1 MIESLVLT
9 NTVTLQ
15 SVLLDKNDSELVLD
29 EADLGTV
36 EGTHHSYKYVSQVGV
51 YIDSTTLEQRV
62 VAISGWV
69 IGNTY
74 DELKANKAVLNK
86 LINPL
91 HTVEVVVQDKYKLD
105 FKPDFSVKYSASY
118 EENNEV
124 LCKFLIQGT
133 CADPMFTTKDKQ
145 TALIASII
153 PKFRFPLV
161 IPQNNGILMGLREPS
176 LLATLNNGGDIDT
189 GLLITFSCT
198 STVTNPSLL
207 NVDTREFIKIN
218 KTMSAGEQIIVSTG
232 SGEKYIKGIVSGE
245 VSNYFKYMDFDST
258 WLQLHTGENILK
270 YDADDN
276 VDGLEVLISFLP
288 KYLEVQ

>member
-15 SVLLDKNDSELVLD
+15 SVLLDKDNSYLVLD

-36 EGTHHSYKYVSQVGV
+36 EGTHHSYKYVNQVGV
-51 YIDSTTLEQRV
+51 YIDSTTLEQRA

-69 IGNTY
+69 IGDTY
-74 DELKANKAVLNK
+74 EELGANKKILNR
-86 LINPL
+86 LVNPL
-91 HTVEVVVQDKYKLD
+91 HPIEAVVQEKYKLI
-105 FKPDFSVKYSASY
+105 FKPDYSVKYSVSY

-145 TALIASII
+145 SAPVASTI

-161 IPQNNGILMGLREPS
+161 IPKNTGILMGLREPS
-176 LLATLNNGGDIDT
+176 LLAKLDNGGDIDT
-189 GLLITFSCT
+189 GLYIIFSCT
-198 STVTNPSLL
+198 STVVNPSLL
-207 NVDTREFIKIN
+207 NVDTREFIKVN
-218 KTMSAGEQIIVSTG
+218 KTMSAGEQIIISTG
-232 SGEKYIKGIVSGE
+232 SGEKYIKGIVNGVE
-245 VSNYFKYMDFDST
+245 YNYFKYMDFDST
-258 WLQLHTGENILK
+258 WLQLHTGENTLK
-270 YDADDN
+270 YDADEN
-276 VDGLEVLISFLP
+276 VDGLEVLISFWP

>member
-15 SVLLDKNDSELVLD
+15 SVLLDKDNSELVLD

-51 YIDSTTLEQRV
+51 YIDSTTLEQRTV
-62 VAISGWV
+62 SISGWV
-69 IGNTY
+69 IGDTY
-74 DELKANKAVLNK
+74 AELKANKEVLNR
-86 LINPL
+86 LVNPL
-91 HTVEVVVQDKYKLD
+91 HPIDAVVQEKYKLA
-105 FKPDFSVKYSASY
+105 FKPDYSVKYSVSY

-145 TALIASII
+145 SALIASII

-161 IPQNNGILMGLREPS
+161 IPQDTGILMGLREPS

-189 GLLITFSCT
+189 GLLVTFSCT

-218 KTMSAGEQIIVSTG
+218 KTMSAGEQVVISTG
-232 SGEKYIKGIVSGE
+232 SGEKYIKGIVNGVE
-245 VSNYFKYMDFDST
+245 YNYFKYMDFDST
-258 WLQLHTGENILK
+258 WLQLHTGENTLK
-270 YDADDN
+270 YDADNN

>member
-1 MIESLVLT
+1 MIDSLVLT

-15 SVLLDKNDSELVLD
+15 SVLLDKDNSELVLD

-161 IPQNNGILMGLREPS
+161 IPQNNGILMGLREPL

>member
-15 SVLLDKNDSELVLD
+15 SVLLDKDDSELVLD

-51 YIDSTTLEQRV
+51 YIDSTTLEQRTV
-62 VAISGWV
+62 SISGWV
-69 IGNTY
+69 IGDTY
-74 DELKANKAVLNK
+74 DELKVNKEILNR
-86 LINPL
+86 LVNPL
-91 HTVEVVVQDKYKLD
+91 HPIDAVIQEKYKLT
-105 FKPDFSVKYSASY
+105 FKPDYSVKYSVSY

-145 TALIASII
+145 SALIASII

-161 IPQNNGILMGLREPS
+161 IPQGTGILMGLREPS
-176 LLATLNNGGDIDT
+176 LLATLNNEGDIDT
-189 GLLITFSCT
+189 GLLVTFSCT

-218 KTMSAGEQIIVSTG
+218 KVMSAGEQIVISTG
-232 SGEKYIKGIVSGE
+232 SGEKYIKGIVNGVE
-245 VSNYFKYMDFDST
+245 YNYFKYMDFDST
-258 WLQLHTGENILK
+258 WLQLHTGENTLK
-270 YDADDN
+270 YDADNN

>member
-15 SVLLDKNDSELVLD
+15 SVLLDKDYSELVLD
-29 EADLGTV
+29 EADLGIV

-51 YIDSTTLEQRV
+51 YIDSTTLEQRT

-69 IGNTY
+69 IGDDY
-74 DELKANKAVLNK
+74 DELKVNKETLNR
-86 LINPL
+86 LVNPL
-91 HTVEVVVQDKYKLD
+91 HTIDAVVQDKYKLT
-105 FKPDFSVKYSASY
+105 FKPDFSVKYSVSY

-161 IPQNNGILMGLREPS
+161 IPQNKGLLMGLREPS

-218 KTMSAGEQIIVSTG
+218 KTMSAGEKITVSTG
-232 SGEKYIKGIVSGE
+232 SGEKYIKGIVSGKE
-245 VSNYFKYMDFDST
+245 SNYFKYMDFDST
-258 WLQLHTGENILK
+258 WLQLHTGKNILK

>member
-15 SVLLDKNDSELVLD
+15 SVLLDKDNSELVLD

-51 YIDSTTLEQRV
+51 YIDSTTLEQRTV
-62 VAISGWV
+62 SISGWV
-69 IGNTY
+69 IGDTY
-74 DELKANKAVLNK
+74 DELKDNKGVLNR
-86 LINPL
+86 LVNPL
-91 HTVEVVVQDKYKLD
+91 HPIGAVVQEKYKLT
-105 FKPDFSVKYSASY
+105 FKPDYSVKYSVSY

-124 LCKFLIQGT
+124 LCRFLIQGT

-145 TALIASII
+145 SALIASII

-161 IPQNNGILMGLREPS
+161 IPQGTGILMGLREPS
-176 LLATLNNGGDIDT
+176 LLATLNNEGDIDT

-218 KTMSAGEQIIVSTG
+218 KVMSAGEQIVISTG
-232 SGEKYIKGIVSGE
+232 SGEKYIKGIINGVE
-245 VSNYFKYMDFDST
+245 YNYFKYMDFDST

-270 YDADDN
+270 YDADNN

>member
-15 SVLLDKNDSELVLD
+15 SVLLDKDDSELVLD

-51 YIDSTTLEQRV
+51 YIDSTTLEQRTV
-62 VAISGWV
+62 SISGWV
-69 IGNTY
+69 IGDTY
-74 DELKANKAVLNK
+74 DELKVNKEILNR
-86 LINPL
+86 LVNPL
-91 HTVEVVVQDKYKLD
+91 HPIDAVIQEKYKLT
-105 FKPDFSVKYSASY
+105 FKPDYSVKYSVSY

-145 TALIASII
+145 SALIASII
-153 PKFRFPLV
+153 PKFRFPLI
-161 IPQNNGILMGLREPS
+161 IPQSTGILMGLREPS

-189 GLLITFSCT
+189 GLLVTFSCT

-218 KTMSAGEQIIVSTG
+218 KVMSAGEQIIISTG
-232 SGEKYIKGIVSGE
+232 SGEKYIKGIVNGVE
-245 VSNYFKYMDFDST
+245 YNYFKYMDFDSA
-258 WLQLHTGENILK
+258 WLQLHTGENTLK
-270 YDADDN
+270 YDADNN

>member
-1 MIESLVLT
+1 MIDSLVLT

-15 SVLLDKNDSELVLD
+15 SVLLDKDNSELVLD

-74 DELKANKAVLNK
+74 DELKANKDVLNK

-91 HTVEVVVQDKYKLD
+91 HTVEVVVQNKYKLD

-133 CADPMFTTKDKQ
+133 CADPMFTKKLRQ
-145 TALIASII
+145 SALIASTIPKFHFPLII
-153 PKFRFPLV
+153 PKNAGL
-161 IPQNNGILMGLREPS
+161 IMGLREPS
-176 LLATLNNGGDIDT
+176 LLATINNGGDIDT
-189 GLLITFSCT
+189 GMLITFSCT
-198 STVTNPSLL
+198 STVTNPVLL
-207 NVDTREFIKIN
+207 NVNTREFIKIN
-218 KTMSAGEQIIVSTG
+218 KTIASGEQVIVSTS
-232 SGEKYIKGIVSGE
+232 SGNKYIKGVVKGE
-245 VSNYFKYMDFDST
+245 ESNYFKYLDFDST
-258 WLQLHTGENILK
+258 WLQLHTGDNILK
-270 YDADDN
+270 YDADNN
-276 VDGLEVLISFLP
+276 VEGLEVLISFLP

>member
-51 YIDSTTLEQRV
+51 YIDSTTLEQRT

-69 IGNTY
+69 IGDTY
-74 DELKANKAVLNK
+74 DELKANKEVLNR
-86 LINPL
+86 LVNPL
-91 HTVEVVVQDKYKLD
+91 HTIDAVIQDKYKLS
-105 FKPDFSVKYSASY
+105 FKPDFSVKYSVSY

-161 IPQNNGILMGLREPS
+161 IPQNKGILMGLREPS

-218 KTMSAGEQIIVSTG
+218 KTMSAGEQIIVFTG

-245 VSNYFKYMDFDST
+245 ESNYFKYMDFDST

>member
-1 MIESLVLT
+1 MIDSLVLT

-15 SVLLDKNDSELVLD
+15 SVLLDKDNSELVLD

-133 CADPMFTTKDKQ
+133 CADPMFTKKLRQ
-145 TALIASII
+145 SALIASTIPKFHFPLII
-153 PKFRFPLV
+153 PKNTGL
-161 IPQNNGILMGLREPS
+161 IMGLREPS
-176 LLATLNNGGDIDT
+176 LLATINNGGDIDT
-189 GLLITFSCT
+189 GMLITFSCT
-198 STVTNPSLL
+198 STVTNPVLL
-207 NVDTREFIKIN
+207 NVNTREFIKIN
-218 KTMSAGEQIIVSTG
+218 KTIASGEQVIVSTS
-232 SGEKYIKGIVSGE
+232 SGNKYIKGVTKGE
-245 VSNYFKYMDFDST
+245 ESNYFKYLDFDST
-258 WLQLHTGENILK
+258 WLQLHTGDNILK
-270 YDADDN
+270 YDADNN
-276 VDGLEVLISFLP
+276 VEGLEVLISFLP

>member
-1 MIESLVLT
+1 MIDSLVLT

-15 SVLLDKNDSELVLD
+15 SVLLDKDNSELVLD

-91 HTVEVVVQDKYKLD
+91 HTVEAVVQDKYKLN

-245 VSNYFKYMDFDST
+245 ESNYFKYMDFDST

-276 VDGLEVLISFLP
+276 VDGLEVLISFFP

>member
-1 MIESLVLT
+1 MIESILLT

-15 SVLLDKNDSELVLD
+15 SVLFDKDQSEFVLD

-51 YIDSTTLEQRV
+51 YIDSTSLEERTV
-62 VAISGWV
+62 SITGWV
-69 IGNTY
+69 IGDTY
-74 DELKANKAVLNK
+74 DLLRKNKEVLNR
-86 LINPL
+86 IANPQ
-91 HTVEVVVQDKYKLD
+91 HTLEAVVFDKYKLT
-105 FKPDFSVKYSASY
+105 FKPDYSVKYSVAY

-133 CADPMFTTKDKQ
+133 CADPMFTTKDRQ
-145 TALIASII
+145 SALVASVI
-153 PKFRFPLV
+153 PKFKFPLV
-161 IPQNNGILMGLREPS
+161 IPQDTGILMGLREPS
-176 LLATLNNGGDIDT
+176 LLATLNNEGDIDT
-189 GLLITFSCT
+189 GMVITFSCT

-218 KTMSAGEQIIVSTG
+218 KVLSPGEQIVVSTG

-245 VSNYFKYMDFDST
+245 EYNYFKYMDFDST
-258 WLQLHTGENILK
+258 WLQLHLGTNTLK
-270 YDADDN
+270 YDADEN

>member
-1 MIESLVLT
+1 MIESLILT

-15 SVLLDKNDSELVLD
+15 SVLLDKDNSYFVLD

-51 YIDSTTLEQRV
+51 YIDSTTLEQRT

-69 IGNTY
+69 IGDTY
-74 DELKANKAVLNK
+74 DGLRKNKKILNR
-86 LINPL
+86 LVNPL
-91 HTVEVVVQDKYKLD
+91 HTIDAVIQEKYKLT
-105 FKPDFSVKYSASY
+105 FKPDYSVKYSVSY
-118 EENNEV
+118 KENNEV

-145 TALIASII
+145 SALIASTI

-161 IPQNNGILMGLREPS
+161 IPQGTGILMGLREPS

-189 GLLITFSCT
+189 GLLVTFSCT

-207 NVDTREFIKIN
+207 NVDTREFIKVN
-218 KTMSAGEQIIVSTG
+218 KTMSAGEQIVISTG
-232 SGEKYIKGIVSGE
+232 SGEKYIKGIVDGVE
-245 VSNYFKYMDFDST
+245 YNYFKYMDFDST
-258 WLQLHTGENILK
+258 WLQLHTGENTLK
-270 YDADDN
+270 YDADSN
-276 VDGLEVLISFLP
+276 VAGLEVLISFLP

>member
-15 SVLLDKNDSELVLD
+15 SVLLDKDNSDLVLD

-36 EGTHHSYKYVSQVGV
+36 EGTHHSYKYVNQVGV
-51 YIDSTTLEQRV
+51 YIDSTTLEQRT

-69 IGNTY
+69 IGDTY
-74 DELKANKAVLNK
+74 DELRENKKVLNR
-86 LINPL
+86 LVNPL
-91 HTVEVVVQDKYKLD
+91 HPIDAVVQEKYKLT
-105 FKPDFSVKYSASY
+105 FKPDYSVKYSVSY
-118 EENNEV
+118 EENNEI

-145 TALIASII
+145 SALVASTI
-153 PKFRFPLV
+153 PKFRFPLI
-161 IPQNNGILMGLREPS
+161 IPKNAGILMGLREPS

-189 GLLITFSCT
+189 GLLVTFSCT

-207 NVDTREFIKIN
+207 NVDTREFIKVN
-218 KTMSAGEQIIVSTG
+218 KTMSAGEQIVISTG
-232 SGEKYIKGIVSGE
+232 SGEKYIKGIVNGVE
-245 VSNYFKYMDFDST
+245 YNYFKYMDFDST
-258 WLQLHTGENILK
+258 WLQLHVGENTLK
-270 YDADDN
+270 YDADSN
-276 VDGLEVLISFLP
+276 VAGLEVLISFLP

>member
-15 SVLLDKNDSELVLD
+15 SVLLDKDNSELVLD

-91 HTVEVVVQDKYKLD
+91 HMVEVVVQDKYKLD

-245 VSNYFKYMDFDST
+245 ESNYFKYMDLDST

>member
-1 MIESLVLT
+1 MIDSLVLT

-15 SVLLDKNDSELVLD
+15 SVLLDKDNSELVLD

-245 VSNYFKYMDFDST
+245 ESNYFKYMDFDST

>member
-1 MIESLVLT
+1 MIDSLVLT

-15 SVLLDKNDSELVLD
+15 SVLLDKDNSELVLD

-91 HTVEVVVQDKYKLD
+91 HTIEVVVQDKYKLD

-133 CADPMFTTKDKQ
+133 CADPMFTKKLRQ
-145 TALIASII
+145 SALIASTLPKFHFPLII
-153 PKFRFPLV
+153 PKNTGL
-161 IPQNNGILMGLREPS
+161 IMGLREPS
-176 LLATLNNGGDIDT
+176 LLATINNGGDIDT
-189 GLLITFSCT
+189 GMLITFSCT
-198 STVTNPSLL
+198 STVTNPVLL
-207 NVDTREFIKIN
+207 NVNTREFIKIN
-218 KTMSAGEQIIVSTG
+218 KTIASGEQVIVSTS
-232 SGEKYIKGIVSGE
+232 SGNKYIKGVMKGE
-245 VSNYFKYMDFDST
+245 ESNYFKYLDFDST
-258 WLQLHTGENILK
+258 WLQLHTGDNTLK
-270 YDADDN
+270 YDADNN
-276 VDGLEVLISFLP
+276 VEGLEVLISFLP

>member
-15 SVLLDKNDSELVLD
+15 SVLLDKDYSELVLD

-51 YIDSTTLEQRV
+51 YIDSTTLEQRT

-69 IGNTY
+69 IGDDY
-74 DELKANKAVLNK
+74 DELKVNKEILNR
-86 LINPL
+86 LVNPL
-91 HTVEVVVQDKYKLD
+91 HTIDAVVQDKYKLT
-105 FKPDFSVKYSASY
+105 FKPDFSVKYSVSY

-145 TALIASII
+145 TALIASIT

-161 IPQNNGILMGLREPS
+161 IPQNKGLLMGLREPS

-218 KTMSAGEQIIVSTG
+218 KAMSAGEKITVSTG
-232 SGEKYIKGIVSGE
+232 SGEKYIKGIVSGKE
-245 VSNYFKYMDFDST
+245 SNYFKYMDFDST
-258 WLQLHTGENILK
+258 WLQLHTGKNILK

>member
-1 MIESLVLT
+1 MIESILLT

-15 SVLLDKNDSELVLD
+15 SVLLDKDNSELVLD

-74 DELKANKAVLNK
+74 DELKANKSVLNK

-133 CADPMFTTKDKQ
+133 CADPMFTTKYKQ

-245 VSNYFKYMDFDST
+245 ESNYFKYMDFDST

-270 YDADDN
+270 YDADAN

>member
-15 SVLLDKNDSELVLD
+15 SVLLDKDNSDLVLD

-51 YIDSTTLEQRV
+51 YIDSTTLEQRT

-69 IGNTY
+69 IGDTY
-74 DELKANKAVLNK
+74 DELRENKKVLNR
-86 LINPL
+86 LVNPL
-91 HTVEVVVQDKYKLD
+91 HPIDAVVQEKYKLT
-105 FKPDFSVKYSASY
+105 FKPDYSVKYSVSY

-145 TALIASII
+145 SALIASTI

-161 IPQNNGILMGLREPS
+161 IPQGTGILMGLREPS
-176 LLATLNNGGDIDT
+176 LLATLNNEGDIDT
-189 GLLITFSCT
+189 GLLVTFSCT

-207 NVDTREFIKIN
+207 NVDTREFIKVN
-218 KTMSAGEQIIVSTG
+218 KVLSAGEQIVISTG
-232 SGEKYIKGIVSGE
+232 SGEKSIKGIINSVE
-245 VSNYFKYMDFDST
+245 YNYFKYMDFDST
-258 WLQLHTGENILK
+258 WLQLHTGENTLK
-270 YDADDN
+270 YDADNN
-276 VDGLEVLISFLP
+276 VAGLEVLISFLP

>member
-1 MIESLVLT
+1 MIDSLVLT

-15 SVLLDKNDSELVLD
+15 SVLLDKDNSELVLD

-74 DELKANKAVLNK
+74 DELKANKGVLNK

-91 HTVEVVVQDKYKLD
+91 HTVEVIVQDKYKLD

-245 VSNYFKYMDFDST
+245 ESNYFKYMDFDST

>member
-15 SVLLDKNDSELVLD
+15 SVLLDKDNSELVLD

-51 YIDSTTLEQRV
+51 YIDSTTLEQRTV
-62 VAISGWV
+62 SISGWV
-69 IGNTY
+69 IGDTY
-74 DELKANKAVLNK
+74 GELKDNKEVLNR
-86 LINPL
+86 LVNPL
-91 HTVEVVVQDKYKLD
+91 HPIDAIVQEKYKLT
-105 FKPDFSVKYSASY
+105 FKPDYSVKYSVSY

-145 TALIASII
+145 SALVASII

-161 IPQNNGILMGLREPS
+161 IPQNTGILMGLREPS

-189 GLLITFSCT
+189 GLLVTFSCT

-207 NVDTREFIKIN
+207 NVDTREFIKVN
-218 KTMSAGEQIIVSTG
+218 KVMSAGEQIVISTG
-232 SGEKYIKGIVSGE
+232 SGEKYIKGIVNGVE
-245 VSNYFKYMDFDST
+245 YNYFKYMDFDST

-270 YDADDN
+270 YDADNN

>member
-15 SVLLDKNDSELVLD
+15 SVLLDKDNSYLVLD

-36 EGTHHSYKYVSQVGV
+36 EGTHHSYKYVNQVGV
-51 YIDSTTLEQRV
+51 YIDSTTLEQRT

-69 IGNTY
+69 IGDTY
-74 DELKANKAVLNK
+74 DELRENKKVLNR
-86 LINPL
+86 LVNPL
-91 HTVEVVVQDKYKLD
+91 HPIDAVVQEKYKLT
-105 FKPDFSVKYSASY
+105 FKPDYSVKYSVSY
-118 EENNEV
+118 EENNEI

-145 TALIASII
+145 SALVASTI
-153 PKFRFPLV
+153 PKFRFPLI
-161 IPQNNGILMGLREPS
+161 IPKNAGILMGLREPS

-189 GLLITFSCT
+189 GLLVTFSCT

-207 NVDTREFIKIN
+207 NVDTREFIKVN
-218 KTMSAGEQIIVSTG
+218 KTMSAGEQIVISTG
-232 SGEKYIKGIVSGE
+232 SGEKYIKGIVNGVE
-245 VSNYFKYMDFDST
+245 YNYFKYMDFDST
-258 WLQLHTGENILK
+258 WLQFHVGENTLK
-270 YDADDN
+270 YDADSN
-276 VDGLEVLISFLP
+276 VAGLEVLISFLP

>member
-1 MIESLVLT
+1 MIDSLVLT

-15 SVLLDKNDSELVLD
+15 SVLLDKDNSELVLD

-161 IPQNNGILMGLREPS
+161 IPQNNGILMGLREPL

-258 WLQLHTGENILK
+258 WLQLHTGENLLK